1 MARVLLVDVGVSGSV
16 PSRPFP
22 NVGLAYLISSL
33 KQAGHETFL
42 LDLNNSPVPD
52 EVVYGIVGTYSPHII
67 GISIKTAT
75 LLEARRV
82 GVLLKELLP
91 GVPIVAGGPH
101 ATVSCQELAVEPWI
115 DCVVV
120 GEGEEVLPPLCAA
133 AGRGELLPSIMTAS
147 PIVQLDTLSFPD
159 FSLFPRAVLD
169 ALVDR
174 YPLVT
179 SRGCVYD
186 CVYCSVPRVSG
197 RRFRPRSPE
206 SVLAEL
212 ECAERMFGARGFEII
227 DDAFNLDVRRAKE
240 FCRCLTRNPLRFF
253 WNCPNGL
260 RADLLDAELASLM
273 AAARCRQVMVGVESA
288 VPEVLAGLK
297 KGESVEDI
305 ERGIGYL
312 QHAGIDV
319 GGYFLIGAPGDTLE
333 LQLRNVEFIRRHR
346 MSAHFNMLVPYPG
359 TELWKWVNEHGKF
372 LVSPERA
379 LHFSDS
385 VENLLIPFE
394 TSEFSVQDRTLAYE
408 MVHTKIR
415 RFDMLVPA
423 SIWFPQRYWRIIRLL
438 WKHDR
443 SSIITHFASSALSLL
458 RNLIKCRLCEDD
470 R

>member
-1 MARVLLVDVGVSGSV
+1 MAKVLLVDVGVSDSV
-16 PSRPFP
+16 PPRPFP

-33 KQAGHETFL
+33 KQAGHETLL
-42 LDLNNSPVPD
+42 LDLNNSPVSD
-52 EVVYGIVGTYSPHII
+52 EVVFSIVGTYSPHII

-82 GVLLKELLP
+82 GALLKEMLP
-91 GVPIVAGGPH
+91 SVPVVAGGPH
-101 ATVSCQELAVEPWI
+101 ATVSCQELAAEPWI
-115 DCVVV
+115 DSVVV
-120 GEGEEVLPPLCAA
+120 GDGEEVFPLLCAA
-133 AGRGELLPSIMTAS
+133 AGRGELLPSIVRAS
-147 PIVQLDTLSFPD
+147 PIEQLDTLPFPD
-159 FSLFPRAVLD
+159 FSLFPSSVLD
-169 ALVDR
+169 ALVER

-197 RRFRPRSPE
+197 RRFRPRSSG

-212 ECAERMFGARGFEII
+212 ECVERVFGVRGFELI

-240 FCRCLTRNPLRFF
+240 FCQCLTRNQRRFF
-253 WNCPNGL
+253 WTCPNGL
-260 RADLLDAELASLM
+260 RADLLDAELAMLM
-273 AAARCRQVMVGVESA
+273 AKAGCLQVMVGVESA

-305 ERGIGYL
+305 KRGVSHL

-333 LQLRNVEFIRRHR
+333 LQLRNVEFIRRHH

-359 TELWKWVNEHGKF
+359 TELWRWVSEHGKF
-372 LVSPERA
+372 LVAPERA

-385 VENLLIPFE
+385 ADNLMIPFE
-394 TSEFSVQDRTLAYE
+394 TPEFPALDRMLAYE

-423 SIWFPQRYWRIIRLL
+423 SIGLPQRYWKIIRLL
-438 WKHDR
+438 WKYDR
-443 SSIITHFASSALSLL
+443 TAIIPHLVSSVLSLL
-458 RNLIKCRLCEDD
+458 RNLVQHMR
-470 R
+470 